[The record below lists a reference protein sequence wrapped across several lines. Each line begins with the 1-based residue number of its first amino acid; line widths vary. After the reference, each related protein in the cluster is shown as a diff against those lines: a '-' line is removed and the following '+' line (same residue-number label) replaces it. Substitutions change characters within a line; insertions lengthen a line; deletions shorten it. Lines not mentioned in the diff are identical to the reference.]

1 MDDLLAIY
9 ETAVAEGGDTEQPDV
24 LSQNAT
30 IHQGDDQSSD
40 DETGFVLDDE
50 SQEDTEDTE
59 SEDTDEVDDDQ
70 DVTDEDVFDFDAIKD
85 KLVEVRVGGE
95 TFEVPLG
102 ELKNGYMRQADYTRK
117 TQALAK
123 EADMVRWAH
132 ELQSAFQQDP
142 TGTLQYLAGQ
152 LGVKFG
158 DPEEDFVDPEVK
170 PIVDELRRTQ
180 MELDEL
186 RRKTEQFDQE
196 RVNQEVRAE
205 LESMRSRYSDFDPQV
220 VLPIA
225 IETGLDMEK
234 AYKLWKADRLEADL
248 KTSEQAKAKA
258 EAAAARREKARKAAT
273 KVSKGAT
280 RVVGE
285 SDDSWKQF
293 DSFEDIFAFE
303 VERSRS

>member
-9 ETAVAEGGDTEQPDV
+9 ETAVSEGGDTEQPDV

-30 IHQGDDQSSD
+30 VHQGDDESSD
-40 DETGFVLDDE
+40 DSIVLDD

-59 SEDTDEVDDDQ
+59 ESDDTDEVDDDSE
-70 DVTDEDVFDFDAIKD
+70 DVTEDVFDFDAIKD
-85 KLVEVRVGGE
+85 KLVEVQVGGQ
-95 TFEVPLG
+95 TFEVPLA
-102 ELKNGYMRQADYTRK
+102 ELRNGYMRQSDYTRK

-123 EADMVRWAH
+123 DADMVRWAQ

-142 TGTLQYLAGQ
+142 NGTLQYLAGQ
-152 LGVKFG
+152 LGVKLAADEQEEFL
-158 DPEEDFVDPEVK
+158 DPDVK
-170 PIVDELRRTQ
+170 PIVDELKRTQ
-180 MELDEL
+180 RELDEL
-186 RRKTEQFDQE
+186 RRRTEQFDQE
-196 RVNQEVRAE
+196 RVNREVQAE
-205 LESMRSRYSDFDPQV
+205 LESMRSRYSDFDPHV

-234 AYKLWKADRLEADL
+234 AYKLWKADQMEAVQ
-248 KTSEQAKAKA
+248 KSSEQAKAKA
-258 EAAAARREKARKAAT
+258 ESAAARREKARKAAS

-285 SDDSWKQF
+285 ADDSWKQF